1 MPNHHLRD
9 ENLSLKACGLLS
21 KMLSLPPNWDYSFNG
36 LVKIKKEGRD
46 SVRSAL
52 DELKRLNY
60 LKITKER
67 GEKGYFRYIYHVYKN
82 PCEKHLKNEIN
93 PDTAFPYTDNPV
105 MDNPEL
111 DEPVMDNLHQLNT
124 NKLNNKELNNNISN
138 IKNKKDKL
146 DKSYLAFDQM
156 NMITKSLIK
165 KHYIDEDD
173 SSIFRYNDFFEE
185 LLENGH
191 SYRELLDDCSY
202 VISKVQSRNYLD
214 ENGNQ
219 IKDKFNYLKSS
230 ILARISRLNYL
241 NEESEEYDW
250 LNDDFEL

>member
-9 ENLSLKACGLLS
+9 ENLSLRACGLLS

-36 LVKIKKEGRD
+36 LVKINKEGRD

-67 GEKGYFRYIYHVYKN
+67 GEKGYFRYIYHVYKT

-93 PDTAFPYTDNPV
+93 PNTGFPYTDNPV
-105 MDNPEL
+105 MDEPNMENPIT
-111 DEPVMDNLHQLNT
+111 DNQRQLNT
-124 NKLNNKELNNNISN
+124 NILSTKELNN
-138 IKNKKDKL
+138 KKIDKL
-146 DKSYLAFDQM
+146 DKSFIPFEQL
-156 NMITKSLIK
+156 NMVTKSLIK
-165 KHYIDEDD
+165 KKYIDEDD
-173 SSIFRYNDFFEE
+173 SSIFRYNDFFDE
-185 LLENGH
+185 LLKEGH

-202 VISKVQSRNYLD
+202 VISRLESRNYLD
-214 ENGNQ
+214 ENNNK

-230 ILARISRLNYL
+230 IISRIERINSF
-241 NEESEEYDW
+241 NSDDEYNW
-250 LNDDFEL
+250 LEDDDFEL